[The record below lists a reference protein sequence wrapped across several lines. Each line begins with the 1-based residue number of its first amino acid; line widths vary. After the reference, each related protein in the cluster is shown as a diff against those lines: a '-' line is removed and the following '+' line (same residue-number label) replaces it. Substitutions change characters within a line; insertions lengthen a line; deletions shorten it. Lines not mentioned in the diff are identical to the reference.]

1 MSDEFDRMRLDE
13 IGDPFAV
20 EARAPLRPP
29 PSVEKVPART
39 RSRTRLLRV
48 GLLVDAL
55 LFEAAWL
62 VLRER
67 RPDLASLPASQ
78 IALGLAV
85 PLIAA
90 ALALAAASRTGT
102 RGLGLPAR
110 RVAGL
115 AVAAPL
121 VFVLGTLLAAPG
133 DPGDRLFWIHAA
145 GCAAV
150 TAILTVGPLALGL
163 WAYRRAFVG
172 ASTWR
177 TAAVGVAAGGL
188 AAATMSLACPISSAP
203 HVILGHGAIMLVAGL
218 AGALLAPAVGRS

>member
-20 EARAPLRPP
+20 EAGAPLRPP
-29 PSVEKVPART
+29 PSVAKIPART
-39 RSRTRLLRV
+39 RSRTRWFRLGILV
-48 GLLVDAL
+48 EVLLV
-55 LFEAAWL
+55 EAAWL
-62 VLRER
+62 VLRET
-67 RPDLASLPASQ
+67 RPDLGSLSASQ

-85 PLIAA
+85 PLLAA
-90 ALALAAASRTGT
+90 AVALAAASRTGP
-102 RGLGLPAR
+102 RGLGLSAS

-115 AVAAPL
+115 AVAAPFL
-121 VFVLGTLLAAPG
+121 FVLGTLLAAPP

-145 GCAAV
+145 GCATV
-150 TAILTVGPLALGL
+150 TAILTVAPLGLGL

-177 TAAVGVAAGGL
+177 AAAVGVAAGGL
-188 AAATMSLACPISSAP
+188 AAATMSLACPISSAS

-218 AGALLAPAVGRS
+218 AGALLAPAVARS